1 MRKKPEN
8 VSSVKVRPALSPE
21 AEEKQMIALA
31 TNAARKQLV
40 EGTASSQII
49 CHYLKLATTREQ
61 LETEKLEEDIKLT
74 KAKTAAYESAKHMEE
89 LYANAI
95 DAMRS
100 YGGGHFD
107 KDV

>member
-21 AEEKQMIALA
+21 AEENQMIALA
-31 TNAARKQLV
+31 TQAARKQLL
-40 EGTASSQII
+40 EGTATSQVI
-49 CHYLKLATTREQ
+49 CHYLKLGTAKEK
-61 LETEKLEEDIKLT
+61 LEREKLEEDIKLT

-89 LYANAI
+89 LYADAI
-95 DAMRS
+95 EAMRS
-100 YGGGHFD
+100 YGGGLFD